1 MRLKVLLGLLAL
13 GVLAAVLLEGGQ
25 PADDGALAPAAARSA
40 ARSNEPQAADLR
52 LAERLRREKISG
64 KVIGEP
70 FGAPSSAAPS
80 RPAAVAARAR
90 APAPPMATPFPYRY
104 AGQIS
109 LPSGETQVYL
119 TKASELLLVKAGDVL
134 EGEFRVTSVGE
145 EALEVLHMATQVAT
159 LLQYTSLNADSSA
172 TTRARRRVAAAQ

>member
-13 GVLAAVLLEGGQ
+13 GVLAAWLLDGGR
-25 PADDGALAPAAARSA
+25 PAQDGELAPVAARGVQEPA
-40 ARSNEPQAADLR
+40 ATADLR
-52 LAERLRREKISG
+52 LADRLKRERMPE

-70 FGAPSSAAPS
+70 FGALVPPAPP
-80 RPAAVAARAR
+80 RPVAVAR
-90 APAPPMATPFPYRY
+90 APAAPVAIPFPYRY

-119 TKASELLLVKAGDVL
+119 TKGSELLLVKAGDVL
-134 EGEFRVTSVGE
+134 EGVFRVTSVGE
-145 EALEVLHMATQVAT
+145 EALEVVHVATQVAT

-172 TTRARRRVAAAQ
+172 ATRTRRSVAAAQ